1 MAREIRLHEMPAS
14 SQFSSDPLS
23 TPPRRDDAPEANIEM
38 PPREVIAEQAKE
50 FERMTPSRPG
60 TLQSGLME
68 FAFLW
73 ITPVP
78 DELWRKMIATCI
90 QWCVPLPSG
99 VPLPLPHADVASL
112 FSSAHRPPSLVDDW
126 FHFRCSIAVRTAKEQ
141 RHPHPFRK
149 QHDLTL
155 VMVDG
160 RAVELRC
167 TALQNGEPWTD
178 ERFYKLVCGRYK
190 LMEAQWGARCKR
202 IEYETYQVREYRKCI
217 ARGEMDP

>member
-90 QWCVPLPSG
+90 QW
-99 VPLPLPHADVASL
+99 
-112 FSSAHRPPSLVDDW
+112 PPSLVDDW